1 MTSIYEPD
9 VDAIYRV
16 YCSWR
21 QLLIL
26 CFVRSIGE
34 VTFYTSWLV
43 FKRLSINTV
52 LEFSILYEM
61 NIDRSCRLSAGYMTF
76 FILPF
81 IGREHAALPVN
92 YTSCVLTVLAWWM
105 LVCLCACLW
114 VIVVSYGVA
123 VTALAA
129 TPFRTRQSN
138 NNNSLRK
145 CPSLTYVYSFTVTRL
160 RLNNMSDSREHI
172 DNKRQQIPKAQS
184 NVTYAS
190 SLWEP
195 S

>member
-1 MTSIYEPD
+1 
-9 VDAIYRV
+9 
-16 YCSWR
+16 
-21 QLLIL
+21 
-26 CFVRSIGE
+26 
-34 VTFYTSWLV
+34 
-43 FKRLSINTV
+43 
-52 LEFSILYEM
+52 
-61 NIDRSCRLSAGYMTF
+61 
-76 FILPF
+76 
-81 IGREHAALPVN
+81 
-92 YTSCVLTVLAWWM
+92 M

-145 CPSLTYVYSFTVTRL
+145 CPSLTYVYSFAVTRL

-190 SLWEP
+190 SL
-195 S
+195 